1 MYWFLN
7 GSPTSILPF
16 LLVSLAWMVG
26 GWLLARSAFR
36 LEPRER
42 LTVGVGLGLAG
53 FLFLSNALA
62 RWLPVDLAF
71 AGAGVVV
78 LAAGLLAWR
87 RKAASLRED
96 LVGWPFLAGVVAAT
110 ILFALIGRGLAILDD
125 RKNLSLISMMAAGD
139 IPPHFYMNPVALFRY
154 HYGFQ
159 LLGASAVR
167 LGGLFPWSAFDLTKG
182 FAAALSLVAAFLV
195 GWRVGRRS
203 AAGWLTAAC
212 LLFGGGARW
221 LLLLLPPTFL
231 AEASAH
237 VVLWGSAA
245 SSADSLR
252 QAMVGP
258 WIVGGGP
265 PTPIPFAYLSGIL
278 EPFVLGMQAGPG
290 SLSRLFL
297 CMAVLMLPR
306 LKGIAGVASLTILFS
321 AWALAFDTIFG
332 LFTIGLVGWAV
343 AARFWSG
350 TGNWRR
356 PVRAALAAV
365 ILAGVLSLV
374 QGGTLTEVGK
384 AVVAPT
390 GETGVAGG
398 EPSFFLRWPPA
409 VVSSHFG
416 ELSVTDPW
424 ALAVGA
430 FELGAPLAAGFFV
443 VPRAFRWGRRRRF
456 EMGTLAVASLAGFLI
471 PFFVGYSPDR
481 DVSRLTA
488 FSLQVWILLSI
499 PLLFQAWRRW
509 PGWPLRAASAV
520 CLVTLLFSGVATLAS
535 LLTAAPRVVFTED
548 VAPLDAGMAGVMW
561 NRLPPQAVVFDSH
574 SWRAVVLTGRATRS
588 SDLAYTPLPE
598 WNALVADPSPGRL
611 ARAGYTHAY
620 ADEVWWRGLSAAAQR
635 TFDDPCVQVL
645 WEGEDNA
652 DNGWRRLLD
661 ITGCSSTP

>member
-1 MYWFLN
+1 MYWFLS
-7 GSPTSILPF
+7 GSPISILPF
-16 LLVSLAWMVG
+16 LLVALAWIVG
-26 GWLLARSAFR
+26 GWLLARAAFR

-42 LTVGVGLGLAG
+42 LTVGVGLGLA
-53 FLFLSNALA
+53 LFIFASNVLA
-62 RWLPVDLAF
+62 RWLQADMAF
-71 AGAGVVV
+71 AGAGVLV
-78 LAAGLLAWR
+78 LGAGLIASR
-87 RKAASLRED
+87 RNPNPLRED
-96 LVGWPFLAGVVAAT
+96 FVGWPVLAGILAAT
-110 ILFALIGRGLAILDD
+110 IIFTLIGRGLAILDD

-182 FAAALSLVAAFLV
+182 FTAALSLGTAYLV
-195 GWRVGRRS
+195 GCRLGHRS
-203 AAGWLTAAC
+203 AAGWVTVAC

-221 LLLLLPPTFL
+221 FLLLLPPTFL

-252 QAMVGP
+252 QAMLGP

-297 CMAVLMLPR
+297 CVALLILPR
-306 LKGIAGVASLTILFS
+306 LKGVAGVAALAILFS
-321 AWALAFDTIFG
+321 SWALGFDAIFG
-332 LFTIGLVGWAV
+332 LFAIGLVAWAV
-343 AARFWSG
+343 MVRFWSG
-350 TGNWRR
+350 NGSRLG
-356 PVRAALAAV
+356 PVRVALAAV

-374 QGGTLTEVGK
+374 QGGTLTEIAK
-384 AVVAPT
+384 ATLAPT
-390 GETGVAGG
+390 GNSGVAGG
-398 EPSFFLRWPPA
+398 EPAFFLRWPPA
-409 VVSSHFG
+409 IVSSHFG
-416 ELSVTDPW
+416 ELRFTDLW

-430 FELGAPLAAGFFV
+430 IELGAPLAAAFLV
-443 VPRAFRWGRRRRF
+443 VPRAFHWGRRRRF

-471 PFFVGYSPDR
+471 PLVVGYSPDR

-509 PGWPLRAASAV
+509 PGWPVRAATILY
-520 CLVTLLFSGVATLAS
+520 LVVLMFSGVATLAS

-548 VAPLDAGMAGVMW
+548 VAPLDAGMASVMW
-561 NRLPPQAVVFDSH
+561 NRLPMDAVVFDSH

-588 SDLAYTPLPE
+588 SDLAYESLPE

-611 ARAGYTHAY
+611 ARAGYSHVY
-620 ADEVWWRGLSAAAQR
+620 ADEVWVRGLPTAAQQS
-635 TFDDPCVQVL
+635 FDDPCVQVL
-645 WEGEDNA
+645 WDGEDNA